1 MCSTVVDVKLN
12 TILLEMNRILRPEGT
27 IIIRDQVDF
36 VIKVNKI
43 VGGMRW
49 NTKMVDHEDGPLV
62 SEKILFAVKKY
73 WVAGQNSMASLS
85 LE

>member
-1 MCSTVVDVKLN
+1 MD
-12 TILLEMNRILRPEGT
+12 RILRPEGT
-27 IIIRDQVDF
+27 VIIRDQVD
-36 VIKVNKI
+36 VLIKVKKI

-49 NTKMVDHEDGPLV
+49 NTRMVDHEDGPLV

-73 WVAGQNSMASLS
+73 WVASKNNTTS